1 MLSEKYQPK
10 SIFLKSREK
19 NLFTN
24 PLYNKFFLTRF
35 VFLLKFLFFLN
46 GKCIKTYNSYKDVG
60 NLIIASDLYKQ
71 KNFLL
76 LSVKN
81 KKIKKN
87 KSAIIEIWQKKL
99 CNFKKISQ
107 LCLDKKFCLW
117 DLNWNFYPMT
127 KANGFLIL
135 STGSAIK
142 IIKMPNVLPNNF
154 LIKNFFF
161 QLEFYNTFN
170 WKMEIT
176 NYKIVFGDVH
186 GKIIFIDFFENFSW
200 RQIDHN
206 KHKNS
211 PVGSLKILDYG
222 KQRNRYLISGGL
234 DGCIKI
240 WDIFYSYT
248 VVRQISFPRRWIVDI
263 IQVFPKKKKQLLLV
277 GLDNGVQILITSH
290 LKFCYSFRIPRK
302 DRFLQ
307 NFTCD
312 SSIMIP
318 GRFGLLNL
326 FEYNGPI
333 CKTNY
338 LNFIYS
344 NFPNFKKEKKIKQ
357 MNQII
362 DFNKK
367 KYDLMKIQIELI
379 SKKKKIFFFLSKTG
393 ILLTMQTM
401 FL

>member
-24 PLYNKFFLTRF
+24 PLYNKFFLTHF

-60 NLIIASDLYKQ
+60 NLIIVSDLYKQ

-161 QLEFYNTFN
+161 QFLEPAY
-170 WKMEIT
+170 
-176 NYKIVFGDVH
+176 
-186 GKIIFIDFFENFSW
+186 
-200 RQIDHN
+200 
-206 KHKNS
+206 
-211 PVGSLKILDYG
+211 YG
-222 KQRNRYLISGGL
+222 
-234 DGCIKI
+234 
-240 WDIFYSYT
+240 
-248 VVRQISFPRRWIVDI
+248 
-263 IQVFPKKKKQLLLV
+263 
-277 GLDNGVQILITSH
+277 
-290 LKFCYSFRIPRK
+290 
-302 DRFLQ
+302 
-307 NFTCD
+307 
-312 SSIMIP
+312 
-318 GRFGLLNL
+318 
-326 FEYNGPI
+326 
-333 CKTNY
+333 
-338 LNFIYS
+338 
-344 NFPNFKKEKKIKQ
+344 
-357 MNQII
+357 
-362 DFNKK
+362 
-367 KYDLMKIQIELI
+367 
-379 SKKKKIFFFLSKTG
+379 
-393 ILLTMQTM
+393 
-401 FL
+401 